1 MPIPTVNQI
10 AKHDSV
16 TLLIRK
22 ALQRGMAFA
31 QIRRTSGI
39 GSGALYNERIIQ
51 EIKELAII
59 ALDGKDLEDMNKL
72 FNDNSHHIQF
82 VLSNQDEFRKV
93 NEFCDKIEHFLK
105 SPMRIEAE
113 KSVAKKVLDFIMGI
127 YGTAKYLTS
136 SIRNLGSIIQLT
148 FSYS

>member
-82 VLSNQDEFRKV
+82 VLSNQDEFQKV

-113 KSVAKKVLDFIMGI
+113 KSVAKKVVDINIGI
-127 YGTAKYLTS
+127 YGTANYLAS
-136 SIRNLGSIIQLT
+136 SIRNLGSIFQLT
-148 FSYS
+148 ISYS

>member
-113 KSVAKKVLDFIMGI
+113 KSVAKKVLDIKIGI
-127 YGTAKYLTS
+127 YGTAKYLTP
-136 SIRNLGSIIQLT
+136 SIRNLGSIIKLT

>member
-113 KSVAKKVLDFIMGI
+113 KSVAKKVLDFIIGI
-127 YGTAKYLTS
+127 YGTATYLTS

>member
-113 KSVAKKVLDFIMGI
+113 KSVAKKVFDINIGI
-127 YGTAKYLTS
+127 YGTAKNLTS
-136 SIRNLGSIIQLT
+136 SIRNLGSIIKLT

>member
-113 KSVAKKVLDFIMGI
+113 KSFAKKVLDIDIGI
-127 YGTAKYLTS
+127 YGTAKYLTY

-148 FSYS
+148 ISYS